1 MDSMGIFDELSNLVS
16 EGEQLAK
23 QHPDQA
29 KAALAKAEELID
41 EQTGHKYTAQLQQGA
56 AKAAEFV
63 APKPAPPP
71 AKP

>member
-1 MDSMGIFDELSNLVS
+1 MGIFDELSNLVN

-23 QHPDQA
+23 QHPDQV

-41 EQTGHKYTAQLQQGA
+41 EKTGHKYTAQLQEGA

-63 APKPAPPP
+63 APKPSAPP
-71 AKP
+71 AKH